1 VVDGCRDC
9 PPPAVSWSR
18 SAFLY
23 EGPVRRA
30 LMRLKFSGW
39 RAEADTFAPWM
50 ALVLGHAPPEAVVT
64 WVPLGRR
71 RKRRR
76 GFDQAEALARALA
89 RRTGRPVRRLLER
102 RAETAPQA
110 RRTGFERRLAL
121 RGAFRA
127 TGAAPPVVILVDDV
141 LTSGSTA
148 AACAE
153 TLRGAG
159 AERVLVLSAARALG
173 SGVPRRC
180 YGRIGPPACAGSS
193 RRV

>member
-1 VVDGCRDC
+1 
-9 PPPAVSWSR
+9 VSSSR

-39 RAEADTFAPWM
+39 RSAAEAFAPWM
-50 ALVLGHAPPEAVVT
+50 AVALGRAPPEAVVT

-71 RKRRR
+71 RKRQR
-76 GFDQAEALARALA
+76 GFDQAEALARAVA
-89 RRTGRPVRRLLER
+89 RRTGLRARRMIER

-110 RRTGFERRLAL
+110 RRGGVDRRLAL

-127 TGAAPPVVILVDDV
+127 VGGSPPVVILVDDV

-153 TLRGAG
+153 VLRDAG
-159 AERVLVLSAARALG
+159 AERVLVLTAARALG
-173 SGVPRRC
+173 SGVPTRC
-180 YGRIGPPACAGSS
+180 YGRVGRSGCVRSP